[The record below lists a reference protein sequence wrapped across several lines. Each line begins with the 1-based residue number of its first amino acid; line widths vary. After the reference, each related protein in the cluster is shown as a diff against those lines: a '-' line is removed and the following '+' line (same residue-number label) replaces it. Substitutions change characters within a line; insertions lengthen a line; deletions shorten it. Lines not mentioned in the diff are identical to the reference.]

1 MKRLVVAVVLVMA
14 FVLVAGAGILSARR
28 SGEPTSGGTGGPTA
42 VTPSATSSP
51 TTPPSAALAP
61 YYSQHLTWS
70 DCTNGDRCARLTVPL
85 DYRHPSG
92 KVLRLAVLEVPAADQ
107 GARIGSLVI
116 NPGGPGEPGTS
127 YAAQGAQAFGQ
138 PLLDH
143 FDIVGFDPRGT
154 GQSSPV
160 DCLSDA
166 DLNRYLAEDPDPST
180 PAELAAFRASQQRLA
195 TGCSRLSGALASH
208 VSTVE
213 AARDM
218 DILRAALGDSTLNY
232 LGSSYGTKLGA
243 TYAQLFPKRV
253 GRFVLDGAVDVSLDL
268 RQQTLQQAAGFER
281 ALESYA
287 ANCVGSSVGC
297 FLGDSVPAVL
307 HTISALVDRI
317 SQHPLPAGNG
327 RQLTAG
333 DAFYGIAV
341 TLYSRNYW
349 ILLSNAL
356 RAALGGDGSGLMA
369 LADAYAARNSDGT
382 FQNNSMEAFYDISC
396 LDDPSSI
403 PYAKVPSQYPA
414 FEKASPVFGRVFA
427 WSLTSCRGFTPR
439 SDQPVP
445 VIHAKG
451 AAPIVVIGTTRDP
464 ATPFHWAVDLAH
476 QLDSGVLLRRNGDGH
491 TGYHTG
497 NRCIDDAVESYLV
510 SGVVPKN
517 NTSC

>member
-1 MKRLVVAVVLVMA
+1 TASPDA
-14 FVLVAGAGILSARR
+14 PTPAGL
-28 SGEPTSGGTGGPTA
+28 
-42 VTPSATSSP
+42 
-51 TTPPSAALAP
+51 AAYYGQKLA
-61 YYSQHLTWS
+61 WS
-70 DCTNGDRCARLTVPL
+70 DCDTGDRCAELTVPL

-92 KVLRLAVLEVPAADQ
+92 TTIRLAVLEVPAADP
-107 GARIGSLVI
+107 GSRIGSLVI

-127 YAAQGAQAFGQ
+127 YAALGAQAFGR

-166 DLNRYLAEDPDPST
+166 QLNAYLAEDPEPST
-180 PAELAAFRASQQRLA
+180 PAELATFKASQRALA

-208 VSTVE
+208 ISTVE
-213 AARDM
+213 SARDL
-218 DILRAALGDSTLNY
+218 DILRSALGDPTLDY

-243 TYAQLFPKRV
+243 TYAQLFPQRV
-253 GRFVLDGAVDVSLDL
+253 GRFVLDGAVDVSLST
-268 RQQTLQQAAGFER
+268 RAQTLQQAAGFQQ

-287 ANCVGSSVGC
+287 ANCVASSGGC
-297 FLGDSVPAVL
+297 FLGKTVPEALRAV
-307 HTISALVDRI
+307 SSLVDRI
-317 SQHPLPAGNG
+317 AQQPLPAGGG
-327 RQLTAG
+327 RELTAG

-349 ILLSNAL
+349 VLLSSAL
-356 RAALGGDGSGLMA
+356 RSALGGDGSQLMT
-369 LADAYAARNSDGT
+369 LADAYASRNADGT
-382 FQNNSMEAFYDISC
+382 FQNNSMEAFFAISC
-396 LDDPSSI
+396 LDDPSSV
-403 PYAKVPSQYPA
+403 PYAKVPAQFPA
-414 FEKASPVFGRVFA
+414 FEKASPVFGKVFA
-427 WSLTSCRGFTPR
+427 WSLTSCHGFTPR

-476 QLDSGVLLRRNGDGH
+476 QLDSGVLLRRDGDGH

-497 NRCIDDAVESYLV
+497 NPCIDDAVESYLV
-510 SGVVPKN
+510 AGVVPKN